1 MKFYRDMLK
10 LYLVT
15 DRQWLNGRKL
25 TDDLEKAIL
34 GGVTII
40 QLREKNLSDEEFIKV
55 ANEVKKLCQKYDIPL
70 IINDNLNVALA
81 IDSDGIHIGQDD
93 IPASIVRKKIGPDK
107 ILGVSAHNLKEALLA
122 RHDGADYIGVG
133 AIFPTETKNDA
144 TIVTLDK
151 LQKICDRIDIP
162 VVAIGGI
169 NIDNISK
176 LKNINITGVA
186 VVSEIMKANDIMAT
200 SNQLVRMLDCD

>member
-107 ILGVSAHNLKEALLA
+107 ILGVSAHNLKEALQA

-176 LKNINITGVA
+176 LKNINIAGIA

>member
-55 ANEVKKLCQKYDIPL
+55 ANEVKKLCQKYNIPL
-70 IINDNLNVALA
+70 IINDNLTVALA
-81 IDSDGIHIGQDD
+81 VNSDGIHIGQDD

-107 ILGVSAHNLKEALLA
+107 ILGVSAHNLKEALQA

-176 LKNINITGVA
+176 LKNINIAGVA
-186 VVSEIMKANDIMAT
+186 VVSEIMKAEDIMAT
-200 SNQLVRMLDCD
+200 SNQLVRKLDCD

>member
-1 MKFYRDMLK
+1 MLK

-40 QLREKNLSDEEFIKV
+40 QLREKILTNEEFINIAKD
-55 ANEVKKLCQKYDIPL
+55 VKKLCQKYDIPL
-70 IINDNLNVALA
+70 IINDNLE
-81 IDSDGIHIGQDD
+81 
-93 IPASIVRKKIGPDK
+93 
-107 ILGVSAHNLKEALLA
+107 EALQA
-122 RHDGADYIGVG
+122 KRDGADYVGVG

-144 TIVTLDK
+144 TNITLDK
-151 LQKICDRIDIP
+151 LQEICSNIDIP

-169 NIDNISK
+169 TIDNVSK
-176 LKNINITGVA
+176 LKNINIAGVA
-186 VVSEIMKANDIMAT
+186 VVSAIMKANDIIT
-200 SNQLVRMLDCD
+200 NTNQLVRMLGYD

>member
-107 ILGVSAHNLKEALLA
+107 ILGVSAHNLKEALQA

-176 LKNINITGVA
+176 LKNINIAGVA

>member
-107 ILGVSAHNLKEALLA
+107 ILGVSAHNLKEALQA

-162 VVAIGGI
+162 VVAIGSI

-176 LKNINITGVA
+176 LKNINIAGVA